1 MRFDLLDEIAER
13 SADRLIALKHVGDA
27 DDYLRDHF
35 PDFRI
40 LPGVMMLETLV
51 EAGRRLAADLR
62 GVAHDAPLPAM
73 AVAEVRKVTYS
84 AMVRPGQTL
93 VAQVTLRKSDPE
105 AGVFDFEGV
114 GTVNEIEAVKGR
126 FRLRDIDPAERLGL
140 PVAAAR

>member
-1 MRFDLLDEIAER
+1 MRFELLDEIVER
-13 SADRLIALKHVGDA
+13 SADRLVARKHVGDA

-35 PDFRI
+35 PAFPI

-51 EAGRRLAADLR
+51 QAGRRLAADLR
-62 GVAHDAPLPAM
+62 GVPHDADLPAM
-73 AVAEVRKVTYS
+73 AVAEVRKVTYA

-93 VAQVTLRKSDPE
+93 VADVKLRKADAD

-126 FRLRDIDPAERLGL
+126 FRLRDVDPAERLGR
-140 PVAAAR
+140 PIAATH